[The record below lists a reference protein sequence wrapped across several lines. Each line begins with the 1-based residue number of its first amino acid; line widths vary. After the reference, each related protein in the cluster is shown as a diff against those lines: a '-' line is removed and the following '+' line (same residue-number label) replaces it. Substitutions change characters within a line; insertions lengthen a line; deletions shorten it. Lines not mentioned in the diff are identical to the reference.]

1 MMELFPLEMFL
12 ECAIDSAVRTIYLS
26 PTSMLVSPI
35 QVQIY
40 ELWVK
45 IVMNLYSNGAQC
57 RSQMASET
65 IRKSRGR
72 GVNGR
77 RVANECV
84 FSANENGK
92 ERKERKR
99 GKRRR

>member
-1 MMELFPLEMFL
+1 
-12 ECAIDSAVRTIYLS
+12 
-26 PTSMLVSPI
+26 
-35 QVQIY
+35 
-40 ELWVK
+40 
-45 IVMNLYSNGAQC
+45 
-57 RSQMASET
+57 MASET

-72 GVNGR
+72 GGHGR

-99 GKRRR
+99 GEEEKEVMA

>member
-1 MMELFPLEMFL
+1 MK
-12 ECAIDSAVRTIYLS
+12 LS
-26 PTSMLVSPI
+26 NTTCLPFTDLRVSQI
-35 QVQIY
+35 QVQMY
-40 ELWVK
+40 LSLFDDLLQWCPMSK
-45 IVMNLYSNGAQC
+45 A
-57 RSQMASET
+57 MASET

-72 GVNGR
+72 VRSEVHGRGAGGEGRR

-99 GKRRR
+99 GEEEKEVMA